1 MVRLHVFD
9 RLSLLLPVL
18 VLLASRQRIAGLVLV
33 VLLLLIGR
41 VVNISFTLIVL
52 LLAFVDLL
60 DGMILLVLG
69 VLRILHQH
77 LLNQKVRW

>member
-41 VVNISFTLIVL
+41 VVNISFTLTVL